1 MNDTK
6 SFRQYWLEFWHGI
19 TRPSL
24 AALVITFSFGLC
36 HDQHRLAR
44 MDCQGQP
51 SEGLG
56 SQPLKP
62 LNCLL
67 TLGPYLSHFR

>member
-1 MNDTK
+1 MRIFSSAVNL
-6 SFRQYWLEFWHGI
+6 R
-19 TRPSL
+19 RV
-24 AALVITFSFGLC
+24 ALRICLTMSVVIAFSFGLR

-51 SEGLG
+51 SEGVG
-56 SQPLKP
+56 SHPLKS

>member
-1 MNDTK
+1 MRIFSSAVNI
-6 SFRQYWLEFWHGI
+6 R
-19 TRPSL
+19 RV
-24 AALVITFSFGLC
+24 ALRICLTMSAVIAFSFGLC

-51 SEGLG
+51 SEGVG
-56 SQPLKP
+56 SHPLKP